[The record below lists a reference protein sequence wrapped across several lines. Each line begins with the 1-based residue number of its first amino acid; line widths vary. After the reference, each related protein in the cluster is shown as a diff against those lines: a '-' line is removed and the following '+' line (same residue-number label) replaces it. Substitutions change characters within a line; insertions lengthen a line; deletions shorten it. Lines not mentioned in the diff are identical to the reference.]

1 MVNKVT
7 LIGNLGNDVELVTF
21 DDGGKL
27 AKFSLATS
35 ESYKNKSSGEK
46 VTNTEWHNIVVGNPN
61 QAEVAAKYLSKG
73 DKIYLE
79 GKIKY
84 RSWEDSSGVKK
95 YMTEIHVLSFSF
107 LTTKGE
113 KTDAV
118 EGKPETKKSENSAA
132 DDDLPF

>member
-1 MVNKVT
+1 MVNKVI
-7 LIGNLGNDVELVTF
+7 LIGNLGGDPELKTF
-21 DDGGKL
+21 DGGGKQV
-27 AKFSLATS
+27 KFSLATS
-35 ESYKNKSSGEK
+35 ESYKKKDTGEK

-61 QAEVAAKYLSKG
+61 QADVVMQYLSKG

-84 RSWEDSSGVKK
+84 RSWDDKDGNKK
-95 YMTEIHVLSFSF
+95 YMTEIHLMQFSF

-113 KTDAV
+113 KTETAPNKENAPAV
-118 EGKPETKKSENSAA
+118 